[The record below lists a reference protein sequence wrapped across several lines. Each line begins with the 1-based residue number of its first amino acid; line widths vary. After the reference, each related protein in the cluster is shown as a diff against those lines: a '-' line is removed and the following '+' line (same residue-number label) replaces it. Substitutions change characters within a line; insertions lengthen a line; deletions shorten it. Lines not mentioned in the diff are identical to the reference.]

1 MTAPNRETG
10 FKPMNGRR
18 AAVANAPLVARQD
31 HSHPSIFLPEVMLG
45 EARKQKKLG
54 DAPVPPVC
62 LLDPD
67 GDLTA
72 FVQRELGA
80 ARSLSWACFHT
91 ELWEWETQGQRF
103 GIVGRAVGAPF
114 AVLVAEQLF
123 VSGCRLTISLTSAG
137 AIAPSLPKPSYVLIE
152 KAVRDEGTSYHYLP
166 PASYA
171 HAEAGDICGRA
182 LRNGSRGTA
191 GRAGRQLDH
200 RRAVPGNGRG
210 G

>member
-171 HAEAGDICGRA
+171 HA
-182 LRNGSRGTA
+182 
-191 GRAGRQLDH
+191 
-200 RRAVPGNGRG
+200 
-210 G
+210 